1 MRSRTRITAAFSAA
15 LILALTGCILLLNP
29 IDKARSGANVEEVLF
44 LPSAGAVKRLSMG
57 HTGLVADIYW
67 TRAVQYFGSHHHEGA
82 MRYDLLYPYLDVT
95 TTLDPQLT
103 VAYEFGSMFLSQPPP
118 DGAGQPEKAIELVER
133 GIKANPTE
141 WKLYYNLGFIYFDRK
156 DYEGARTAFERGSR
170 VPGAHPALAVLAA
183 SMAQESGDRE
193 TARLL
198 WSKIYESS
206 EDQNVKN
213 NAKGRLAAI
222 QVQEDMAQLE
232 AVVDQFRQKTG
243 RIPSNFEEMVAAGWL
258 RGVPQDP
265 TGTPYKLLP
274 NGIIEAPKEFLLYLK

>member
-206 EDQNVKN
+206 EDQNVRN
-213 NAKGRLAAI
+213 NAMGRLAAI
-222 QVQEDMAQLE
+222 QVQEDMVRLE
-232 AVVDQFRQKTG
+232 GIVDQFRQKTG